1 MSTPVSF
8 GGRTAQLTLVALSFI
23 LGLFMAAQLQAQRRI
38 SLARVTQS
46 TTEQALLISS
56 LVENNARLRQEAALL
71 QDQLRQYQLDQ
82 GRGVMRSV
90 LEELTRIRIVNGEVE
105 VAGPGVEVW
114 IFGELS
120 VLDLQDL
127 VNEVRNT
134 GAEALSVNG
143 VRVVATTVIARQGGQ
158 MTVDGVAVSMPYVLA
173 AIGNPA
179 TIERGLTR
187 MGGVIDLLMAEHEGL
202 AIRVEQKGEIVLPA
216 CQLQRG
222 FHYARVVE

>member
-1 MSTPVSF
+1 MRSSVSF
-8 GGRTAQLTLVALSFI
+8 GGRTAQLTLAALSFV
-23 LGLFMAAQLQAQRRI
+23 LGLFVAAQLQAQRRI
-38 SLARVTQS
+38 SLARLTQS

-56 LVENNARLRQEAALL
+56 LVENNARLRQEVALL
-71 QDQLRQYQLDQ
+71 QDQLRQYQIDQ
-82 GRGVMRSV
+82 GRGMMRTL

-134 GAEALSVNG
+134 GAEGLAING
-143 VRVVATTVIARQGGQ
+143 VRVVATTVITRQGGQ
-158 MTVDGVAVSMPYVLA
+158 MTVDGVAVNVPYVLT

-187 MGGVIDLLMAEHEGL
+187 MGGVIDLLMAEQEGL
-202 AIRVEQKGEIVLPA
+202 AIRVEQKGEIILPA
-216 CQLQRG
+216 CQVRRG
-222 FHYARVVE
+222 FHYARVRE